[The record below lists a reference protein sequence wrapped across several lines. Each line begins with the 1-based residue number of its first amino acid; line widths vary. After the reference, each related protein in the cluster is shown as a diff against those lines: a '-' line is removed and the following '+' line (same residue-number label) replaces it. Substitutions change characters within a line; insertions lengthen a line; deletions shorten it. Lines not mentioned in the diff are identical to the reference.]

1 MLIVIVKDGKQKS
14 EVGVIREIVEKGKNR
29 GNKKTQLETMSVYP
43 YLAFTFQLML
53 LYGLFHP
60 LSCLLRDS
68 WSSNSVISFSFLI
81 DTFFFY

>member
-1 MLIVIVKDGKQKS
+1 MLNVIVKNGKQKS
-14 EVGVIREIVEKGKNR
+14 EVGVIRGIVEKGKNR

-60 LSCLLRDS
+60 FSCLLRDS
-68 WSSNSVISFSFLI
+68 
-81 DTFFFY
+81 